1 MAKELNHIDIGEHCT
16 SCYRDTSIGSEDKL
30 FVNRIPSTQDGEL
43 VAGCR
48 VIFITVTGYQCA
60 ECRQMPCDKCGN
72 MVLDDYEILEDARM
86 TLLCPACAGL
96 RD

>member
-30 FVNRIPSTQDGEL
+30 FVNRIPSEQDATLNLGNASL
-43 VAGCR
+43 D
-48 VIFITVTGYQCA
+48 ITVTGYQCA